1 MHRDVEAQVR
11 SALRE
16 MLPPVRESTL
26 YFADRLIDAKSLDL
40 DAEDVAAMLAV
51 SYLHGFEDT
60 MGPRQ
65 NWPPAAEELARESLP
80 LVVEIG
86 FLAASLV
93 LAPTGRGK
101 KIAKGAIAA
110 TAIAAAAALGLG

>member
-1 MHRDVEAQVR
+1 MIYPLDARLRGLARTEPGQCIETWKPQVR

-65 NWPPAAEELARESLP
+65 NWPPAAEELAR
-80 LVVEIG
+80 
-86 FLAASLV
+86 
-93 LAPTGRGK
+93 
-101 KIAKGAIAA
+101 
-110 TAIAAAAALGLG
+110 